1 MTQSFLV
8 PVKSDAKQWWKLA
21 GFVSPAKD
29 FWVLI
34 GISGM
39 NFGVQGSRQ
48 DFCQNS
54 QMSGLFS

>member
-1 MTQSFLV
+1 MFDTIDS
-8 PVKSDAKQWWKLA
+8 SSGESNAKQWWK
-21 GFVSPAKD
+21 FVSPAKD